1 MVSAIVFLF
10 SINLGTVYES
20 AVAREI
26 VGYKRQNHYLSSKEK

>member
-20 AVAREI
+20 AVARELH
-26 VGYKRQNHYLSSKEK
+26 VYGC